1 MESMTEYE
9 LMRER
14 NIANNRATLASLGL
28 EFGKHL
34 LSGPGKPAPN
44 AAKARKRK
52 LAVVDAAAGSPR
64 RSLRRRT
71 GASTEEN
78 PEEEFEYHSLG
89 DSDSDEE
96 DDSAENRPK
105 ALRKN
110 RVTDRSTIRR
120 YREPVIKATGNY
132 RVICV
137 RHPDGT
143 YEEDGRDTG
152 MITTPPQTDQSVS
165 QAGASEGST
174 PTSVPKTSG
183 LNKDQKDLAASK
195 IFGHQPKVPIGKWY
209 PGRRGFHDA
218 LVHRGLVNGIFGDEE
233 EGAYSVSVS
242 GGYEDDVD
250 EGYKFVF
257 TGEGGRH
264 LNVDPKTGKAK
275 NLRTAPQTRA
285 QGMKKGNLALK
296 KSCETGNPVRV
307 IRGHKGKS
315 VWAPREGY
323 RYDGLYQVL
332 KVWEDTG
339 LSGYPVFRFAF
350 VRLPD
355 QPPIKTSG
363 KSEDF
368 PSKPRRCL
376 YRLVAGPGSWT
387 EEEVEELQ
395 AKEEAKRLLKNLKRA
410 PKARVTS
417 EDMEVKDEGEPKD
430 EAINRSEEREAAQDS
445 SSSSEDVKQE
455 AE

>member
-1 MESMTEYE
+1 MAPSTEYE

-28 EFGKHL
+28 EFGNQL
-34 LSGPGKPAPN
+34 FSGPDKPAAN
-44 AAKARKRK
+44 STKKRKRK
-52 LAVVDAAAGSPR
+52 PTTVDTASVNPR
-64 RSLRRRT
+64 RSLRRKTRT
-71 GASTEEN
+71 SAGEDPN
-78 PEEEFEYHSLG
+78 DEFEYQSLG
-89 DSDSDEE
+89 DSDYDEE
-96 DDSAENRPK
+96 QDLVESTPK
-105 ALRKN
+105 ASRKN
-110 RVTDRSTIRR
+110 RAVNSTTTRR

-132 RVICV
+132 RVICI

-143 YEEDGRDTG
+143 YEEDGKDTS
-152 MITTPPQTDQSVS
+152 TVPTPPQTETSDSPTP
-165 QAGASEGST
+165 ASKAKST
-174 PTSVPKTSG
+174 S
-183 LNKDQKDLAASK
+183 KDQRDLAASK
-195 IFGHQPKVPIGKWY
+195 IFGHQPKVPIGRWY
-209 PGRRGFHDA
+209 PGRRHFHDA
-218 LVHRGLVNGIFGDEE
+218 LVHRGLVNGIFGDEG
-233 EGAYSVSVS
+233 EGAYGVSVS

-264 LNVDPKTGKAK
+264 LTVDPKTGKAK

-307 IRGHKGKS
+307 IRGYKGKS

-355 QPPIKTSG
+355 QPPIDTS
-363 KSEDF
+363 
-368 PSKPRRCL
+368 
-376 YRLVAGPGSWT
+376 AGPGSWT
-387 EEEVEELQ
+387 EEEVAELQ
-395 AKEEAKRLLKNLKRA
+395 AKEEAKRLLKNP
-410 PKARVTS
+410 PKAQKLKVNKKETES
-417 EDMEVKDEGEPKD
+417 EDEG
-430 EAINRSEEREAAQDS
+430 SGEEIENDGES
-445 SSSSEDVKQE
+445 
-455 AE
+455 